1 MAAAFPYLVAIS
13 GPATI
18 DSEGEFVAITRR
30 QRRHTFEQ
38 HRRWSM
44 VKAEAR
50 KQRWVLVAG
59 NACVLIPAV
68 LVLALIPAPPVWNGL
83 IAGVLS
89 AIAFWMAYGVLLIRT
104 YPVTMGEWGEYFT
117 REFLDWGRRR
127 GWRVIHDIP
136 MERRNIDHL
145 AITPAAV
152 LAIETK
158 FIGAGRDWT
167 SDQWKARHLQDARTS
182 ARSTRSLVRSQQLH
196 HEIPVVPVLIL
207 WGAGSPKLEQP
218 ELVDDVYVVYGPN
231 AKPWAAHWANGPITP
246 DLARTV
252 ERGLLDYQARRD
264 RHTPAS

>member
-1 MAAAFPYLVAIS
+1 MAIVRRR
-13 GPATI
+13 
-18 DSEGEFVAITRR
+18 RR
-30 QRRHTFEQ
+30 QTFEQ
-38 HRRWSM
+38 RRRWSM
-44 VKAEAR
+44 VKAEAG
-50 KQRWVLVAG
+50 KQRWLLVAA
-59 NACVLIPAV
+59 NATLLIPAA
-68 LVLALIPAPPVWNGL
+68 LVLALLPAPPVWNGL
-83 IAGVLS
+83 IAGALIAS
-89 AIAFWMAYGVLLIRT
+89 AFWMSYGVLLIRT
-104 YPVTMGEWGEYFT
+104 YPVTMGEWGESFT

-167 SDQWKARHLQDARTS
+167 SDRWKAKDLQDARAS
-182 ARSTRSLVRSQQLH
+182 ARSATSLVRSQRLH
-196 HEIPVVPVLIL
+196 LEVPVVPVLML

-231 AKPWAAHWANGPITP
+231 AKPWAAQWATGPITP

-252 ERGLLDYQARRD
+252 ETGLLAYQARRD
-264 RHTPAS
+264 MHTATS